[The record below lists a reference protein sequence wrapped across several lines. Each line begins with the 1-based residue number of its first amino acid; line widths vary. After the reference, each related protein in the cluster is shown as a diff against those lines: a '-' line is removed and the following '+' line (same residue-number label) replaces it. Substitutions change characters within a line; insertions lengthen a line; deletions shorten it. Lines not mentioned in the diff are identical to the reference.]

1 MWIVTGL
8 LIVGLIARLMRF
20 HESLWYDE
28 IVAWLW
34 YGQQGPHAI
43 VTTFYEPANHIL
55 HTLLTFFSVDA
66 LGDWLGRETALRLPA
81 LLFSL
86 ATIVCVY
93 GLVRMTVNLRTAIIA
108 SAIMAISPVA
118 VLEGVEARGYSMMMC
133 FATLAMWLFA
143 ALRRRDTAL
152 LWGAYILV
160 CALGVWTHFVTAFV
174 PIGHAIWLGWRA
186 VHCQEWRPF
195 ARGGL
200 AITLAGVCSIMLYL
214 PMLDD
219 VRVHR
224 AIYLAGDGA
233 SPGIFGPEGLHLL
246 LQCGGSWY
254 WWAALPGLVLLSLGM
269 VFVTRRRSGGADAQN
284 TDGLPAALSALLGL
298 PLLIAIVALAGSWM
312 YARFALF
319 AFPAT
324 VVLIAIG
331 IDCLFSRSRTIGIA
345 VLSVFLMCG
354 VADLVVRP
362 AKQPLADAAAYVRA
376 EHRPDDSIVVI
387 GLAHR
392 VMDIYL
398 AHLEPTY
405 SLHHGENLSD
415 VLAVANPDWVIIYY
429 PRSVASDRLQ
439 ILADRGFERV
449 ATFPGWV
456 DWTNGDVIVMRRH
469 SGT

>member
-8 LIVGLIARLMRF
+8 VIVGLIARLVRF

-34 YGQQGPHAI
+34 YGQQGPQAI
-43 VTTFYEPANHIL
+43 VTTFHEPANHIL
-55 HTLLTFFSVDA
+55 HTLLTSFSVSA
-66 LGDWLGRETALRLPA
+66 LGDSALRLPA

-108 SAIMAISPVA
+108 GAIMAISPVA

-143 ALRRRDTAL
+143 ALRRRESAL
-152 LWGAYILV
+152 LWGGYILV
-160 CALGVWTHFVTAFV
+160 CTLGVWTHFVTAFV

-186 VHCQEWRPF
+186 VVHRQWRRSL
-195 ARGGL
+195 RGGV
-200 AITLAGVCSIMLYL
+200 AIALAGLCSIMLYL
-214 PMLDD
+214 PILDD
-219 VRVHR
+219 
-224 AIYLAGDGA
+224 IGDQWATYVPADGG

-269 VFVTRRRSGGADAQN
+269 VFVTRSRSDGADAQN
-284 TDGLPAALSALLGL
+284 TDELPAALSALLGL
-298 PLLIAIVALAGSWM
+298 PILIAIVALAGSWM

-331 IDCLFSRSRTIGIA
+331 IDCLFSRYRTIGIA
-345 VLSVFLMCG
+345 ALSVFLMGG
-354 VADLVVRP
+354 VVDLAVRP

-392 VMDIYL
+392 VMDVYL

-405 SLHHGENLSD
+405 SRHHGENLAD
-415 VLAVANPDWVIIYY
+415 VLAAVNPDWVIIYY

-439 ILADRGFERV
+439 MLADRGFERV

-456 DWTNGDVIVMRRH
+456 DWNNGDVIVMRRH